1 MRLTINFLLKKARKK
16 ANGEIPIYI
25 RFTMSGKRV
34 ELSTGI
40 YVNPENWDDVSQQVK
55 ERTEKIKIINNHLD
69 SFHSEILDYY
79 NQLKSTGQEFNVATI
94 KKKLLKTDDS
104 KGILYVFD

>member
-25 RFTMSGKRV
+25 RFTKSGKRV

-40 YVNPENWDDVSQQVK
+40 YVNPENWDDVGQQVK
-55 ERTEKIKIINNHLD
+55 GRTEKIKIINNHLD
-69 SFHSEILDYY
+69 SVQTDILDYY
-79 NQLKSTGQEFNVATI
+79 N
-94 KKKLLKTDDS
+94 
-104 KGILYVFD
+104 